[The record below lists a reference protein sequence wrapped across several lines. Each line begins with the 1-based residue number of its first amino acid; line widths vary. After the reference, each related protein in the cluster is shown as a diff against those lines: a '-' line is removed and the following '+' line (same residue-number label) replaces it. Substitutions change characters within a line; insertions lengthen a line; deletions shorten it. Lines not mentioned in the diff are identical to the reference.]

1 MNRIILALHF
11 TQYIFALEMNA
22 HNLELHHV
30 FRFITGSY
38 SFPPLGLPEPIKVKF
53 VHGCSDHCKCRPTA
67 STCQLTI
74 NLPVHASTLSELES
88 IMVSALLEGYGFG
101 NL

>member
-1 MNRIILALHF
+1 MFFVLSLD
-11 TQYIFALEMNA
+11 L
-22 HNLELHHV
+22 
-30 FRFITGSY
+30 
-38 SFPPLGLPEPIKVKF
+38 SFPPLGLPEPIKVEF
-53 VHGCSDHCKCRPTA
+53 VHGCPDHCKCRPTA

-74 NLPVHASTLSELES
+74 NLPVHASTLSELEE

>member
-1 MNRIILALHF
+1 MALHVHTNTF
-11 TQYIFALEMNA
+11 LSTCVLEMNA
-22 HNLELHHV
+22 NNLELHHV

-38 SFPPLGLPEPIKVKF
+38 SFPPLGFPEPIKVKF
-53 VHGCSDHCKCRPTA
+53 VHGCPDHCKCCPTA

-74 NLPVHASTLSELES
+74 NLPVHASTLSELEE

>member
-1 MNRIILALHF
+1 MS
-11 TQYIFALEMNA
+11 A

-38 SFPPLGLPEPIKVKF
+38 SFPPLGLPGAIKVQF
-53 VHGCSDHCKCRPTA
+53 VHGCPDGCKCRSTT
-67 STCQLTI
+67 STCLLTI
-74 NLPVHASTLSELES
+74 NLPVHASTLNHMEE